1 MKKTTIALLVTG
13 VAFAA
18 SSTWAADE
26 AAGKPLTAE
35 QQQQRSALI
44 QQYDANKDGVLDN
57 KEAKKMSRAD
67 KKALGKLGGVGT
79 AKKSAAPEKAKG
91 EAKAAKGKAKE
102 ATEQGKAAPAG
113 ATNAVKATQSTE
125 GAPAKD
131 KGKK

>member
-1 MKKTTIALLVTG
+1 MKITTIALLVTG

-26 AAGKPLTAE
+26 GAGKPLSAE

-91 EAKAAKGKAKE
+91 EAKAAEGKAKE
-102 ATEQGKAAPAG
+102 ATEPGKAAQP
-113 ATNAVKATQSTE
+113 TE